1 MVYATRFV
9 DSDEV
14 VTLATRKGDAEGPDF
29 GAFADRVRADLAP
42 GTLLERVLA
51 ERVVLAAWRLHLI
64 SAREAAVARS
74 GKPVLPLIG
83 RETLRAESSLETAL
97 TILQAARQDARR
109 WGRAA
114 LVDSKA
120 LDAPDDFDAAFDY
133 PDYSNEW
140 PAVADPDSAHADTH
154 CDDDAEG
161 EDRHLVWRDRLAFDD
176 KVSDASPVVKGTWVT
191 AGHVVSLIVDGW
203 SWSDVLRTH
212 PELNEDDVRACLA
225 YTVDTDVR
233 GSV

>member
-1 MVYATRFV
+1 MVYATRYV

-14 VTLATRKGDAEGPDF
+14 VTASTRTGDDDGPDF
-29 GAFADRVRADLAP
+29 GAFADQIRADLAP
-42 GTLLERVLA
+42 GTLLERVLS

-64 SAREAAVARS
+64 SAREAGLARA
-74 GKPVLPLIG
+74 GKPCLPLIG

-97 TILQAARQDARR
+97 TILQAARQDVRR

-120 LDAPDDFDAAFDY
+120 LDAPDFDAPVDY

-140 PAVADPDSAHADTH
+140 PAVPDQDSAHADTT
-154 CDDDAEG
+154 CDDDDEL

-225 YTVDTDVR
+225 YTIHMDAR
-233 GSV
+233 GSA